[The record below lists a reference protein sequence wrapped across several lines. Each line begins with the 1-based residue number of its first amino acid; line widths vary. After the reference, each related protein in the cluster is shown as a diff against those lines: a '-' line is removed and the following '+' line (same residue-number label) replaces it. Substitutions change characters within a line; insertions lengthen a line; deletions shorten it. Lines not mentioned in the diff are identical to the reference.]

1 MDTGINITLNADLYR
16 AAKSIEDGCDPD
28 YIDDLCKE
36 IAEFHNKNYD
46 FIKNKVMAT
55 YRQYFEDGRPK
66 INQRYTWIQN

>member
-36 IAEFHNKNYD
+36 IAEFI
-46 FIKNKVMAT
+46 IKTMILSRIK
-55 YRQYFEDGRPK
+55 
-66 INQRYTWIQN
+66 